1 MPFTPTFTSPV
12 AIIGIGNMGGGMASN
27 LLARGYT
34 VYVHDIDPSKHAIF
48 VEKGALASNNI
59 AGAASK
65 SVATIV
71 CVVDAEQTEQVLFA
85 SGGVAASVQPGHT
98 VLLCPTIA
106 PLDVERFAARLA
118 QRRIHTIDAPM
129 SGGPVRAADGSMS
142 LMVACEDA
150 VFHQHAQLLG
160 DLSSKLFRIS
170 QRPGD
175 GARTKLVNNL
185 LAGINLVGAA
195 EVLALAQRM
204 GLNLATTQNV
214 IEQSS
219 GQSWIGTDRMQ
230 RALAGDYAPRAHMTL
245 LAKDTALA
253 VQAACHLGYA
263 THAAKAAKAA
273 SAASAMAHASPAA
286 YPGPLGQRAAQ
297 VFAQALAAGLAD
309 QDDSALFKLLQSTPV
324 RK

>member
-1 MPFTPTFTSPV
+1 VSTSPI

-34 VYVHDIDPSKHAIF
+34 VHVHDIDPSLYPLYLK
-48 VEKGALASNNI
+48 KGALAQQNS
-59 AGAASK
+59 ALAAIK
-65 SVATIV
+65 SIVTIV
-71 CVVDAEQTEQVLFA
+71 CVVDAVQTEQVLFG
-85 SGGVAASVQPGHT
+85 SGGVAASVPAGHT

-106 PLDVERFAARLA
+106 PLEVERFAARLA
-118 QRRIHTIDAPM
+118 QHGIHTIDAPM

-142 LMVACEDA
+142 LMVACADA
-150 VFHQHAQLLG
+150 VFGQHAQLLN

-170 QRPGD
+170 QHPGD

-204 GLNLATTQNV
+204 GLDLATTQSV
-214 IEQSS
+214 ISQSS
-219 GQSWIGTDRMQ
+219 GQSWIGSDRMQ

-253 VQAACHLGYA
+253 VQAACQLGSS
-263 THAAKAAKAA
+263 T
-273 SAASAMAHASPAA
+273 
-286 YPGPLGQRAAQ
+286 YPGPLGQHASE
-297 VFAQALAAGLAD
+297 VFAQALAAGLAS
-309 QDDSALFKLLQSTPV
+309 QDDSALFKLMQTTPV
-324 RK
+324 GK

>member
-1 MPFTPTFTSPV
+1 MHSTSVAPSPI
-12 AIIGIGNMGGGMASN
+12 AIIGLGNMGGGMACN
-27 LLARGYT
+27 LLAKGYT
-34 VYVHDIDPSKHAIF
+34 VHVHDIDPSKHAF
-48 VEKGALASNNI
+48 YRQKGAVAQQNI
-59 AGAASK
+59 AQTASQC
-65 SVATIV
+65 VATIV
-71 CVVDAEQTEQVLFA
+71 CVVDAAQTEQVLFGA
-85 SGGVAASVQPGHT
+85 GGVATSVPKGHT

-106 PLDVERFAARLA
+106 PLDVERFAAQLA
-118 QRRIHTIDAPM
+118 QRGIHSIDAPM
-129 SGGPVRAADGSMS
+129 SGGPLRAADGSMS
-142 LMVACEDA
+142 LMVACPDA
-150 VFHQHAQLLG
+150 VFEQHAQLLN

-195 EVLALAQRM
+195 EALALAQRM
-204 GLNLATTQNV
+204 GLDLATTQNV

-219 GQSWIGTDRMQ
+219 GHSWIGTDRMQ

-253 VQAACHLGYA
+253 VHAACQLGNSSEPRE
-263 THAAKAAKAA
+263 HAD
-273 SAASAMAHASPAA
+273 STPAHPP
-286 YPGPLGQRAAQ
+286 YPGPLGQHAAQ
-297 VFAQALAAGLAD
+297 VFAQALAAGLAG

>member
-1 MPFTPTFTSPV
+1 MPSTHASSPI

-27 LLARGYT
+27 LLSKGYA
-34 VYVHDIDPSKHAIF
+34 VHMHDIDPSKYA
-48 VEKGALASNNI
+48 VYTRKGAVAQPNI

-71 CVVDAEQTEQVLFA
+71 CVVTAEQTQQVLFGT
-85 SGGVAASVQPGHT
+85 GGVAASVPAGHT

-106 PLDVERFAARLA
+106 PLHVERFAAQLA
-118 QRRIHTIDAPM
+118 QHGIHTIDAPM

-142 LMVACEDA
+142 LMVACADA
-150 VFHQHAQLLG
+150 VFDQHAKLLN

-204 GLNLATTQNV
+204 GLDLATTQSV
-214 IEQSS
+214 ISQSS
-219 GQSWIGTDRMQ
+219 GQSWIGSDRMQ

-253 VQAACHLGYA
+253 VQAASQLG
-263 THAAKAAKAA
+263 
-273 SAASAMAHASPAA
+273 PAPHTA
-286 YPGPLGQRAAQ
+286 PYPGPLGQHAAQ
-297 VFAQALAAGLAD
+297 VFAQALAAGLSG
-309 QDDSALFKLLQSTPV
+309 QDDSALFKLLQTTPV
-324 RK
+324 GK

>member
-1 MPFTPTFTSPV
+1 MHTISPASSSI
-12 AIIGIGNMGGGMASN
+12 AIVGVGNMGGGMAIN

-34 VYVHDIDPSKHAIF
+34 VHVHDIDLSRHT
-48 VEKGALASNNI
+48 VCVQKGAVAQQNI
-59 AGAASK
+59 AEAAIK

-71 CVVDAEQTEQVLFA
+71 CVVDALQTEQVLFGAGGIA
-85 SGGVAASVQPGHT
+85 SSVPQGHT

-106 PLDVERFAARLA
+106 PLDVERFAAQLA
-118 QRRIHTIDAPM
+118 QRGIHTIDAPM

-142 LMVACEDA
+142 LMVACADA
-150 VFHQHAQLLG
+150 VFDEHAQLLN
-160 DLSSKLFRIS
+160 DRASKLFRIS

-204 GLNLATTQNV
+204 GLDLATTQNV
-214 IEQSS
+214 ISQSS
-219 GQSWIGTDRMQ
+219 GQSWIGTDRMR

-253 VQAACHLGYA
+253 VQAASQLGSSGG
-263 THAAKAAKAA
+263 TTA
-273 SAASAMAHASPAA
+273 S
-286 YPGPLGQRAAQ
+286 YPGPLGQHAAHI
-297 VFAQALAAGLAD
+297 FAQALAAGLAS
-309 QDDSALFKLLQSTPV
+309 QDDSALFKLLQATPV
-324 RK
+324 GK